1 MIKALL
7 CKGKGLKI
15 SVKKTVFRDKSGLA
29 LLDVELFHELILPHL
44 SLISPLTYMSLC
56 STPRCE

>member
-15 SVKKTVFRDKSGLA
+15 SVKTVFRDKSGLA
-29 LLDVELFHELILPHL
+29 LLEVELFHELILPHL

>member
-15 SVKKTVFRDKSGLA
+15 RVKKTNKLRLEIKESGLA
-29 LLDVELFHELILPHL
+29 LLDVELLY
-44 SLISPLTYMSLC
+44 S
-56 STPRCE
+56 

>member
-15 SVKKTVFRDKSGLA
+15 RVKKTKQTVFRDKSGLA
-29 LLDVELFHELILPHL
+29 LLDVELLY
-44 SLISPLTYMSLC
+44 S
-56 STPRCE
+56 